1 MRESGFSF
9 PLSPFSKVFMLRE
22 ILLPIHVI
30 AGMLVFI
37 TATIAIL
44 SKSFNVP
51 HRVHVVSGIAYC
63 IGMLIMVAT
72 GMPLAWLRTD
82 GFTFSIGIFSLYFV
96 LMGWRYALNR
106 KGDPSRVDG
115 AILGVGVV
123 GMVALYAQGVVWA
136 LQGGMQ
142 MILPFVFGTIALL
155 SVREDYLRLRQGSVK
170 GKARISAHLGRMLP
184 ATIAIVTAFTVQNVT
199 GELGIVAWLAP
210 TVVITP
216 LIGWWEKQ
224 LQKGRKPTGMTA

>member
-1 MRESGFSF
+1 
-9 PLSPFSKVFMLRE
+9 MLRE
-22 ILLPIHVI
+22 ILLPIHAT

-63 IGMLIMVAT
+63 IGMLVMVAT

-82 GFTFSIGIFSLYFV
+82 SFTFSIGIFSLYFV

-106 KGDPSRVDG
+106 KGDPGRIDG
-115 AILGVGVV
+115 AILGVGIL
-123 GMVALYAQGVVWA
+123 GMIALYAQGIVWA
-136 LQGGMQ
+136 LQGGMPT
-142 MILPFVFGTIALL
+142 ILPLVFGTIALISL
-155 SVREDYLRLRQGSVK
+155 REDYLRLRQGSVK
-170 GKARISAHLGRMLP
+170 GKARIAAHLGRMLP
-184 ATIAIVTAFTVQNVT
+184 ATIAIVTAFTIQNVT

-210 TVVITP
+210 TVLLTP
-216 LIGWWEKQ
+216 LINWWERQ
-224 LQKGRKPTGMTA
+224 LQKGRTPTGMTA

>member
-1 MRESGFSF
+1 
-9 PLSPFSKVFMLRE
+9 MLRE

-30 AGMLVFI
+30 AGVLVFI

-63 IGMLIMVAT
+63 VGMLVMVAT
-72 GMPLAWLRTD
+72 GMPLAWLRAD

-106 KGDPSRVDG
+106 KGNTTRIDG
-115 AILGVGVV
+115 MILGVGVV
-123 GMVALYAQGVVWA
+123 GVVALYTQGIVWMV
-136 LQGGMQ
+136 QGAIQ
-142 MILPFVFGTIALL
+142 MILPLVFGTIALI
-155 SVREDYLRLRQGSVK
+155 SVREDYLRLRQGNVK
-170 GKARISAHLGRMLP
+170 GKARIAAHLGRMLP

-210 TVVITP
+210 TVILTP
-216 LIGWWEKQ
+216 LIAWWEKQ
-224 LQKGRKPTGMTA
+224 LDKGRKPTGMTT